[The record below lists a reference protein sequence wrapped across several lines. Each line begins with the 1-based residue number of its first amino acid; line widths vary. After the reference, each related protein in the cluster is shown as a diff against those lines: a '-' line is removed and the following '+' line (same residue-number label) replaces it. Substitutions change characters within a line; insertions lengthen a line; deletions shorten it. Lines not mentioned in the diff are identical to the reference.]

1 MKSVSSLKSK
11 LSLWLAIIIIC
22 FAALITSVAFYVIF
36 NEGIEW
42 QDDTLKQVAE
52 LISEQPNSISASY
65 QYDNPNYNGTVGPIF
80 IQMIN
85 QGEKEE
91 ERTNKKTLK
100 LPAGL
105 SDGIQTVK
113 INNVRYRVFV
123 KTVDEDKK
131 IAVIQSTDERDMTA
145 KEGTIIALITML
157 LLIPVMIFSV
167 ILVVKRILL
176 PLAEVAKDIEQR
188 KEPELNPITAD
199 NIPEEIIPFVMA
211 INRLFGRIKQ
221 SMDIHKRFIT
231 DAAHELRS
239 PMTAI
244 SLQAERLAKTE
255 LTETAKERLETLRSG
270 ISRSR
275 ILLDQLLVL
284 ARIQAPSKTIA
295 SSVSIVSS
303 IRLVLED
310 ILPLAEAKNIDIGL
324 VGETDARISMHEID
338 LISLIKNLA
347 INAIKY
353 TPQSG
358 KVDLSVNKN
367 DKEVIFEVKDN
378 GPGIPEKE
386 WERVFDPFYRVLGN
400 DEVGSGL
407 GLSIVRVIAEQV
419 DAEIKINYADP
430 KSKSGLK
437 ITVIFPSSS

>member
-1 MKSVSSLKSK
+1 
-11 LSLWLAIIIIC
+11 
-22 FAALITSVAFYVIF
+22 
-36 NEGIEW
+36 
-42 QDDTLKQVAE
+42 
-52 LISEQPNSISASY
+52 
-65 QYDNPNYNGTVGPIF
+65 
-80 IQMIN
+80 
-85 QGEKEE
+85 
-91 ERTNKKTLK
+91 KKTLK